1 MSQDIS
7 QQPKKVDYKQL
18 VQRFAFLIL
27 KRWYIVVICALIGV
41 FVSFLINRYSR
52 NVYQIQASLLYTVP
66 VLKERGSTESAL
78 AMKQML
84 VERSSLELIR
94 SRNNFAQVFD
104 SLDFSTSYQVEG
116 NVLVADLYPTKPFL
130 VEYDTAKRVPSG
142 VTFTLKLTAKGYTL
156 TSEKNDDWA
165 VFLPEDQEYFFEV
178 PYEINGF
185 KFSISRTQETLSPR
199 NKYYFTIIDKES
211 LIDEYRNRLQ
221 VYHDSKTSMYFL
233 SMTSYVPEKD
243 AKFLNVFIKVF
254 LQNAKKQKY
263 ESSIQSIGFIDDQ
276 VKILTDSLFSVNRT
290 IGQLRLSN
298 VLAEKGVDYV
308 LAMAD
313 SLERMK
319 RNNDLREHQR
329 GFVRSYIENRYD
341 STVFSP
347 PNINLNNTFYNNYVS
362 MYSGYVLSKKKKR
375 GEEAKNNPLIAKS
388 DSGHL
393 KLERSID
400 DVFNTTQSYESLLEN
415 IQEKNVKQLM
425 SKMPTIQELNDK
437 IAQLQWV
444 SDQISDGL
452 KRLLEQR
459 TEAQLTIA
467 QTTSDYKVY
476 DEPTKYFVP
485 ISPDRQKNKSMGLF
499 IGLLLPI
506 AFIVIRELLHPY
518 IKYKSEI
525 INLLPYPIVGTVNH
539 SDFAVEGKHVVVA
552 DCPRTQVSESLRAV
566 RAALMYMLSEE
577 QHGNSHVVLISS
589 SVSGEGKS
597 MVSSNLAALYAMA
610 GKKTLLI
617 DADMRRPTIRKIF
630 RLHES
635 KKGLSDALVTGKYND
650 NVVSHPDIQGLDILC
665 SGAIPPNPFELLSST
680 AMSQMIADLRKVYD
694 YIIID
699 TPPVLLV
706 SDARPLMQLSD
717 VNVLV
722 VRFNKTLKNSLAEV
736 KSIIDQDSTKHVA
749 LVFNDIHAE
758 YARYS
763 GKYYGSKNK
772 EYSEYYTDVPPLK
785 KSWFRFPWL

>member
-1 MSQDIS
+1 MTQDVS
-7 QQPKKVDYKQL
+7 QQPKKVDYIQL
-18 VQRFAFLIL
+18 LQRFAFLVL
-27 KRWYIVVICALIGV
+27 RRWYLVVFCVLIGILI
-41 FVSFLINRYSR
+41 SFLINRYSR
-52 NVYQIQASLLYTVP
+52 NVYLINSSLLYTVP

-104 SLDFSTSYQVEG
+104 SLDFRVSYQAEG
-116 NVLVADLYPTKPFL
+116 NILVTDLYPNIPFA
-130 VEYDTAKRVPSG
+130 VEYDTAMSVPSG
-142 VTFTLKLTAKGYTL
+142 ITFALGIKGKGFTL
-156 TSEKNDDWA
+156 TSDNDEWS
-165 VFLPEDQEYFFEV
+165 VFLPEDKEYFFEV
-178 PYEINGF
+178 PYVINGF
-185 KFSISRTQETLSPR
+185 NFTISRASENLNSKY
-199 NKYYFTIIDKES
+199 KYYFTIKDKET
-211 LIDEYRNRLQ
+211 LIDEYRSRLQ
-221 VYHDSKTSMYFL
+221 VSHDSKTSMYYL
-233 SMTSYVPEKD
+233 SMSSYVPQKD
-243 AKFLNVFIKVF
+243 AKFMNMFINVF
-254 LQNAKKQKY
+254 LSNAKKQKY
-263 ESSIQSIGFIDDQ
+263 ESSLQSIAFIDQQ
-276 VKILTDSLFSVNRT
+276 VKVLTDSLFSVNRA

-319 RNNDLREHQR
+319 RNNDLRQHQR

-347 PNINLNNTFYNNYVS
+347 PNINLNNTFYNSYVS

-375 GEEAKNNPLIAKS
+375 GEEAKNNPLIAKG
-388 DSGHL
+388 DSARY
-393 KLERSID
+393 KLEGSID
-400 DVFNTTQSYESLLEN
+400 DVFNTTQSYEALLEN

-425 SKMPTIQELNDK
+425 TKMPTIQELNDK

-444 SDQISDGL
+444 SDQISQGL

-467 QTTSDYKVY
+467 QTTSDYKIY

-485 ISPDRQKNKSMGLF
+485 ISPDRSKNKSMGLF

-506 AFIVIRELLHPY
+506 GFIVIRELLHPY
-518 IKYKSEI
+518 IKYKAEI
-525 INLLPYPIVGTVNH
+525 QNLMPYPIVGTVNH

-566 RAALMYMLSEE
+566 RAALMYMLSESV
-577 QHGNSHVVLISS
+577 HGNSHVILISS

-610 GKKTLLI
+610 GKRTLLI

-630 RLHES
+630 RLHET
-635 KKGLSDALVTGKYND
+635 KNGLSDALVSG
-650 NVVSHPDIQGLDILC
+650 NVRANILSHPDIKGLDILC

-680 AMSQMIADLRKVYD
+680 LMSDMIEKFRKEYD

-722 VRFNKTLKNSLAEV
+722 VRFNKTLKSSLTEV
-736 KSIIDQDSTKHVA
+736 KSLLEQDATKHVA
-749 LVFNDIHAE
+749 LVFNDIHVD

-763 GKYYGSKNK
+763 GKYYGSNNK
-772 EYSEYYTDVPPLK
+772 DYYEYYTDVPPVK
-785 KSWFRFPWL
+785 KYWMRFPWS